1 MCPVTE
7 KCYNSII
14 FVHFRAA
21 SECWSD
27 SSSVTSQIVCEII
40 VRSPGVEHPVTR
52 NILINPA
59 FADRSGQ
66 VSSIGRLVGASAAL
80 TAAELARSLQKPMLV
95 LANDPRHADQ
105 LEAEICYFAGTDL
118 PISHFVEWETLPY
131 DSFSPH
137 QDIISRRLSVIAT
150 LPQMRNGIV
159 IVSIPALLQRLPPVD
174 YVAARTLVLQTGQ
187 TLDRQGFVDAL
198 IAAGYL
204 RIPQVEEHGE
214 FAVRGSLID
223 LFPMGSE
230 QPVRIDFFDDEI
242 ETLRYFDAETQLS
255 GEVVATMQILPA
267 REVPLDQVSIKQFRQ
282 RYRERFEGQPSRSRV
297 YSDISHGIAHGG
309 IEYYLPLFFEETAS
323 FLDYLPADAVIF
335 APQDVSGVL
344 HQAWREIG
352 GRYELCSLDPERP
365 ILKPHE
371 SFLDP
376 DKVLQKISRAKCIH
390 YSAQTLE
397 ESAASINLSTQI
409 PPALRI
415 EARYEDA
422 AASLMKFVDS
432 FDGRILF
439 TADSPGRRENMYE
452 LLAGRS
458 IQLSR
463 VDSWEAF
470 LDSSIQAGIAIAP
483 IEDGVLLPESGV
495 AIISEQQLFGEKP
508 RQRSR
513 RRRSERDPETIIRQL
528 NDLQPGSPVVHAEYG
543 VGRYLGLKTLAA
555 GGTSGE
561 FLHLEYADG
570 DKLYVPVH
578 ALDLISRYTGAS
590 PENAPL
596 HRLGS
601 DQWAKAKR
609 RAINMIRDVAAE
621 LLDVYARRAAR
632 TGHRFR
638 WQEDDY
644 QAFESG
650 FPFEATA
657 DQSRTIDEVLEDLA
671 SERPMD
677 RVVCGDVGFGKTEV
691 ALRAAFAAVY
701 GGKQVAILVP
711 TTLLAQQH
719 GQTFQDRFA
728 DWPVRIEVLSRFR
741 SANEAKEIVAG
752 LRSGSVDIV
761 IGTHR
766 LLQHTRDFKDIGL
779 VIVDEEHRFGVRH
792 KEAIKSLR
800 SEVDILTLTATPIP
814 RTLNMA
820 LGGLRDMSLIATPPA
835 GRLSIKTFV
844 SEWNDVVIREACLR
858 EIKRGGQVYFIHNRV
873 EDILRIEEQLTKL
886 VPEASIRIGHGQL
899 RERDLEQVMFDFY
912 HRRFNVLLCTTIVE
926 SGLDVPTANTIII
939 NRADRFGLATLHQLR
954 GRVGRSHHR
963 AYAYLLVPPRAAM
976 TADAIKRLE
985 AIDSLEDL
993 GSGFA
998 LATHDLEI
1006 RGAGELL
1013 GDTQSGQ
1020 IQEIGFSLYT
1030 ELLGRAVA
1038 ALREGKEADLDQP
1051 LNAGVDINLHVP
1063 ALLPEDYVPDV
1074 HLRLILYKRISG
1086 AASRDELREMQVE
1099 LIDRFGLLPEAAKNL
1114 MRIAAIK
1121 RDAARLG
1128 IGKIDAS
1135 DAGGYLDFGSQ
1146 TSMNPMTLVQMV
1158 QNESQVYR
1166 LQGAHRLQFRMDL
1179 SDTAMRFT
1187 QVENLLGRLATDAVK
1202 NTAVG

>member
-1 MCPVTE
+1 
-7 KCYNSII
+7 
-14 FVHFRAA
+14 
-21 SECWSD
+21 
-27 SSSVTSQIVCEII
+27 
-40 VRSPGVEHPVTR
+40 
-52 NILINPA
+52 
-59 FADRSGQ
+59 
-66 VSSIGRLVGASAAL
+66 
-80 TAAELARSLQKPMLV
+80 MLV
-95 LANDPRHADQ
+95 LARDPRHADQ
-105 LEAEICYFAGTDL
+105 LESEIRYFAGSDL
-118 PISHFVEWETLPY
+118 PVVHFVEWETLPY

-137 QDIISRRLSVIAT
+137 QDIISRRLRVIAT
-150 LPQMRNGIV
+150 CPQMKNGIV
-159 IVSIPALLQRLPPVD
+159 IVSSPALLQRLPPVE
-174 YVAARTLVLQTGQ
+174 YVGARTLILKTGQ
-187 TLDRQGFVDAL
+187 TLDRQDFIDEL
-198 IAAGYL
+198 TAAAYL

-223 LFPMGSE
+223 VFPMGSE

-255 GEVVATMQILPA
+255 GETADTIRILPA
-267 REVPLDQVSIKQFRQ
+267 REIPLDQENIKRFRQ

-297 YSDISHGIAHGG
+297 YSDVSGGIAHGG

-323 FLDYLPADAVIF
+323 FLDYLPANTVVF
-335 APQDVSGVL
+335 APQDVSDIL
-344 HQAWREIG
+344 QQAWLEIG
-352 GRYELCSLDPERP
+352 ERYELCSLDPERP
-365 ILKPHE
+365 ILEPQE
-371 SFLDP
+371 VFLNP
-376 DKVLQKISRAKCIH
+376 DDVLQQITSAQCIH
-390 YSAQTLE
+390 YSPQTLAD
-397 ESAASINLSTQI
+397 SAANINLSTRI
-409 PPALRI
+409 PPALRV

-422 AASLMKFVDS
+422 TASLMNFLGS

-439 TADSPGRRENMYE
+439 TADSPGRRERVYD
-452 LLAGRS
+452 LLAGRG
-458 IQLSR
+458 IHISR
-463 VDSWEAF
+463 VDSWDAF
-470 LDSSIQAGIAIAP
+470 LAGDIHASIAVAP
-483 IEDGVLLPESGV
+483 IEDGVLLPESRV
-495 AIISEQQLFGEKP
+495 AIISEQQLFGERP
-508 RQRSR
+508 QRRER
-513 RRRSERDPETIIRQL
+513 RRRPERDPETIIRQL

-543 VGRYLGLKTLAA
+543 VGRYHGLTTLVA
-555 GGTSGE
+555 GGSSGE

-578 ALDLISRYTGAS
+578 ALDLISRFTGAS

-609 RAINMIRDVAAE
+609 RAIQRIRDVAAE

-632 TGHRFR
+632 PGHSFR
-638 WQEDDY
+638 WEETDY
-644 QAFESG
+644 RAFENG
-650 FPFEATA
+650 FPFEATD
-657 DQSRTIDEVLEDLA
+657 DQDRTIDEVLEDLA
-671 SERPMD
+671 SDSPMD

-691 ALRAAFAAVY
+691 ALRAAFAAVH

-741 SANEAKEIVAG
+741 SAKEAKDIVAG
-752 LRSGSVDIV
+752 LRSGTVDIV

-766 LLQHTRDFKDIGL
+766 LLQHTRDIKDVGL

-792 KEAIKSLR
+792 KEAIKTLR
-800 SEVDILTLTATPIP
+800 SNVDVLTLTATPIP

-835 GRLSIKTFV
+835 ERLAVKTFV
-844 SEWNDVVIREACLR
+844 REWNDVVIREACLR
-858 EIKRGGQVYFIHNRV
+858 EVKRGGQVYFIHNRV
-873 EDILRIEEQLTKL
+873 ESILEIEEKLTKL
-886 VPEASIRIGHGQL
+886 VPEATIRVGHGQMP
-899 RERDLEQVMFDFY
+899 ERQLEQVMLDFY

-939 NRADRFGLATLHQLR
+939 NRADSFGLAQLHQLR

-963 AYAYLLVPPRAAM
+963 AYAYLLAPPRPAM
-976 TADAIKRLE
+976 SADAIKRLE
-985 AIDSLEDL
+985 AIDSLDDL
-993 GSGFA
+993 GSGFT

-1030 ELLGRAVA
+1030 DLLGRAVE
-1038 ALREGKEADLDQP
+1038 ALRDGREPDLEKP

-1063 ALLPEDYVPDV
+1063 SLLPEDFVPDV

-1121 RDAARLG
+1121 RNAALLG
-1128 IGKIDAS
+1128 IEKIDAS

-1146 TSMNPMTLVQMV
+1146 TSMDPVTLVQMV

-1179 SDTAMRFT
+1179 SDPEKRFAL
-1187 QVENLLGRLATDAVK
+1187 VEKLLDRLATGSVK
-1202 NTAVG
+1202 TEAVG